1 MCCRYS
7 AEPSSSDLAHS
18 TENSST
24 FSSTP
29 SSTLLSSPSTGATGP
44 GQGPDM
50 GLEGRKQ
57 VLLYLQGHMDTLLV
71 LLLEDL
77 SHATKETVNILVR

>member
-1 MCCRYS
+1 MYCRYS
-7 AEPSSSDLAHS
+7 TEPSSSDLAHS

-24 FSSTP
+24 FSSS
-29 SSTLLSSPSTGATGP
+29 SSTLLSSPSTGATEP
-44 GQGPDM
+44 GQGPDA

-71 LLLEDL
+71 LLMGDL
-77 SHATKETVNILVR
+77 SHATKETVNVLVR

>member
-1 MCCRYS
+1 MYCRYS
-7 AEPSSSDLAHS
+7 TEPSSSDLAHS

-24 FSSTP
+24 FSSS
-29 SSTLLSSPSTGATGP
+29 SSTLLSSHSAGATEL
-44 GQGPDM
+44 GQGPDV

-71 LLLEDL
+71 LLMGDL
-77 SHATKETVNILVR
+77 SHATKETVNVLVR